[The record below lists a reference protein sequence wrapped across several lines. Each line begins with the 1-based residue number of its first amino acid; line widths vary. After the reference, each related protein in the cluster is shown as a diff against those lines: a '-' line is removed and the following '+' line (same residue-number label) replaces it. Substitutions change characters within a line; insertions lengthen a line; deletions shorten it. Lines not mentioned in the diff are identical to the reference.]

1 MNALLDRARLLT
13 AAGVSDAMDRLGIG
27 GQVPGVRPVD
37 PSFRLCGPAFT
48 VKYRPVEAVGETV
61 GDYID
66 DVLAG
71 SVVVIANQGRTDCT
85 VWGDILTET
94 AHSRGLAGTVIDG
107 LCRDAAW
114 AARVGYPVYAVATW
128 MRTGKDR
135 VTVEAVGTPIDIAGV
150 PVAPGDIVI
159 GDRDGLVVVPAGR
172 MAEVVELAESIEL
185 VEEQIRIAVRS
196 GERLD
201 AARSRLGYHS
211 LQRAEATP

>member
-1 MNALLDRARLLT
+1 LLT
-13 AAGVSDAMDRLGIG
+13 AAGVSDAMDRLGIP
-27 GQVPGVRPVD
+27 GQVAGVRPVD

-48 VKYRPVEAVGETV
+48 VKYRPVEVVGETV

-66 DVLAG
+66 DVPAG

-94 AHSRGLAGTVIDG
+94 AHSCGLAGTVIDG
-107 LCRDAAW
+107 LCRDAEW
-114 AARVGYPVYAVATW
+114 AARTGYPVYAVATW

-135 VTVEAVGTPIDIAGV
+135 VTVEAIGTAIDIAGV
-150 PVAPGDIVI
+150 TVAPGDIVI
-159 GDRDGLVVVPAGR
+159 GDRDGLVIVPVGR
-172 MAEVVELAESIEL
+172 LAEVVELAESIEL
-185 VEEQIRIAVRS
+185 IEEQIRIAVRS

-211 LQRAEATP
+211 LQRAEATL